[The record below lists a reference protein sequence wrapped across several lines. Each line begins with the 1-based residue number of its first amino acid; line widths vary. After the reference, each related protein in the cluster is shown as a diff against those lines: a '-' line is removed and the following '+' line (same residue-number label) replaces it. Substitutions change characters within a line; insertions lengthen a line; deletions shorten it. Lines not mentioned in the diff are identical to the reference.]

1 MTSNCSLILDIT
13 AEPASKAIIAHQ
25 RSLDSLAKII
35 LDNSSYYQEFFD
47 CLLAEQGDVCVQMKG
62 GVTHLKLEM
71 ISVVRKACE
80 KLR

>member
-1 MTSNCSLILDIT
+1 MISNCSVILDTT
-13 AEPASKAIIAHQ
+13 AEPVSKAIRAHQ
-25 RSLDSLAKII
+25 RSLDSLAKIV

-71 ISVVRKACE
+71 ISEEGMSKTE
-80 KLR
+80 MG